1 MKNKK
6 RFLKAY
12 LLQQSK
18 INRLYDMREKDP
30 LNQAEYTAQIKE
42 CQRLR
47 CQIEEKIYSLDDDIL
62 SEILFQKYVC
72 GKTLEEIS
80 FVINYSKRHTERL
93 HIKAL
98 KTLEI

>member
-1 MKNKK
+1 MKTKK
-6 RFLKAY
+6 QFLKSY

-18 INRLYDMREKDP
+18 INRLYDMRENDP
-30 LNQAEYTAQIKE
+30 LSTAQYTAQIRE
-42 CQRLR
+42 CQQLR
-47 CQIEEKIYSLDDDIL
+47 IQIEEKIHDINDDLL

-98 KTLEI
+98 KALKI